1 MYLHLETDRPGK
13 KRLIWKHPKGNQ
25 PIKQLEVLMASKP
38 VPREYSSRAGATR
51 EVLYCLMRMLLTQL
65 CPVLCNLWTVAL
77 QDPGFSVHGI
87 LQARILQWVV
97 RPSSRGS
104 S

>member
-38 VPREYSSRAGATR
+38 VPREYSPRAGATR
-51 EVLYCLMRMLLTQL
+51 EQHRRSLRRSPPIPYLVMRLL
-65 CPVLCNLWTVAL
+65 
-77 QDPGFSVHGI
+77 
-87 LQARILQWVV
+87 
-97 RPSSRGS
+97 GS
-104 S
+104 SL